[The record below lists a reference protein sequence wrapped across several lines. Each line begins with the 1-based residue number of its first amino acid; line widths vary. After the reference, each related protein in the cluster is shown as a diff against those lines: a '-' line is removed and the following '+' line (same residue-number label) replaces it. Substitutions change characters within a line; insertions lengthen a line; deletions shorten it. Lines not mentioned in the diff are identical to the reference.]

1 MYSDRAGP
9 QGRPMPQTQSALSSS
24 VAQAH
29 LSRDGAKRRR
39 EHLRHIYRMTHEQQ
53 IALVEEARAARAR
66 EQQAQSGSS
75 AQGV

>member
-1 MYSDRAGP
+1 
-9 QGRPMPQTQSALSSS
+9 
-24 VAQAH
+24 
-29 LSRDGAKRRR
+29 
-39 EHLRHIYRMTHEQQ
+39 MTHEQQ